1 MFNLVAN
8 VRTFVTL
15 NRIITTYQY
24 LSKKMALLDLNLLT
38 ALDPHSPIP
47 LYHQIEMDLRRLIR
61 TGEVKIG
68 DVLPPETQLAAY
80 YGVGRQTVRMALA
93 RLVDAG
99 WLSRYA
105 GRGTFIRQP
114 DETQSHTFYLDRS
127 FTQQMEVMGLHARS
141 QVIRT
146 YSGTIDMNAPAALRS
161 QKGAPFFY
169 LLRLRFGGDEPIG
182 LQATTL
188 ISSLTPGIDQ
198 HDFNTESLYTVLFNI
213 YRLKIVRLEHTIS
226 AVTADTTQAELLNIL
241 PGAALL
247 VVNTTAALDTGD
259 IIEATT
265 SHYRADKYEYST
277 THRY

>member
-1 MFNLVAN
+1 M
-8 VRTFVTL
+8 T
-15 NRIITTYQY
+15 
-24 LSKKMALLDLNLLT
+24 SLDLKLLT
-38 ALDPHSPIP
+38 ALDPNSPIP

-61 TGEVKIG
+61 TGEIKVG
-68 DVLPPETQLAAY
+68 DILPPETQLAAH

-99 WLSRYA
+99 WLRRYA

-114 DETQSHTFYLDRS
+114 DESQDTFYLDRS
-127 FTQQMEVMGLHARS
+127 FTQQMEMMGLNAHS
-141 QVIRT
+141 QVIHT
-146 YSGTIDMNAPAALRS
+146 YSSTIDSDAPPALRL
-161 QKGAPFFY
+161 QKDQPFFY
-169 LLRLRFGGDEPIG
+169 LQRLRFGGDEPIG

-188 ISSLTPGIDQ
+188 ISTLTPAIELY
-198 HDFNTESLYTVLFNI
+198 DFNTESLYNVLFNI

-226 AVTADTTQAELLNIL
+226 AVTADVTQAELLHIQ

>member
-1 MFNLVAN
+1 M
-8 VRTFVTL
+8 
-15 NRIITTYQY
+15 
-24 LSKKMALLDLNLLT
+24 T
-38 ALDPHSPIP
+38 ALDLSLLTPLDATSPIP

-61 TGEVKIG
+61 TGEANIG
-68 DVLPPETQLAAY
+68 DILPPETQIADY

-93 RLVDAG
+93 RLVADG
-99 WLSRYA
+99 WLTRYA

-114 DETQSHTFYLDRS
+114 GENEARTFYLDRS
-127 FTQQMEVMGLHARS
+127 FTQQMEAMGLHAHS

-146 YSGTIDMNAPAALRS
+146 HQGTIDANAPLSLRS
-161 QKGAPFFY
+161 QQGAPYFY

-188 ISSLTPGIDQ
+188 ISTLTPGIEAY
-198 HDFNTESLYTVLFNI
+198 DFNEKSLYSVLFDI
-213 YRLKIVRLEHTIS
+213 YRLKIARLEHSIN
-226 AVTADTTQAELLNIL
+226 AVTADQTEAALLNIQV
-241 PGAALL
+241 GAALL

-259 IIEATT
+259 VIEATT